1 MKIEKLHSAKKI
13 AAQLL
18 LLILPACAIGAYML
32 WHINQYYSVL
42 NNQWIKH
49 TIYLAAGL
57 IVGNIFYNFRF
68 RFISTFIPLLLL
80 LVIISRIIRVAFTG
94 EFDAF
99 YAATNFYIFSFL
111 FVTGWLI

>member
-1 MKIEKLHSAKKI
+1 MKIEKLHSNKKI

-49 TIYLAAGL
+49 TIYLSAGL
-57 IVGNIFYNFRF
+57 IAGSIFYNFRF

-80 LVIISRIIRVAFTG
+80 LAITGRIIRSAFTG

-99 YAATNFYIFSFL
+99 YAATNFYIFSFRYL
-111 FVTGWLI
+111 